1 MTDNLVRIAT
11 YWSSFDAET
20 AKLHLDRCG
29 IPSIVSS
36 GAMNA
41 MLGELGGTLSPIELL
56 VREEDVERTTMAL
69 DEFLSQEGKEDW
81 VCRKCKEEVPG
92 TFLMCWSCGGDRA
105 THEAPISKEA
115 GELDESSSVEI
126 DANTFVERNLVVL
139 ATDPS
144 SLSLPYAPPNT
155 LSSSSRLL
163 ANESKAPSALSAAEL
178 EAIVDR
184 AWKAA
189 NIGMLL
195 PVVLHFYSLYLLFQ
209 SCRSSEPLSTSH
221 QRKFVF
227 TLVIDFFMIAMFAL
241 IGMVVVAGS
250 FSIRP

>member
-11 YWSSFDAET
+11 YWNSFDAET
-20 AKLHLDRCG
+20 AKLHLDRYG

-56 VREEDVERTTMAL
+56 VREEDMERTTLAL
-69 DEFLSQEGKEDW
+69 DEFLSQGGKENW
-81 VCRKCKEEVPG
+81 TCRKCREEVPG
-92 TFLMCWSCGGDRA
+92 TFLICWSCGGDRA
-105 THEAPISKEA
+105 THEAPTFKEA

-126 DANTFVERNLVVL
+126 DAETFVERNHAML

-144 SLSLPYAPPNT
+144 SLLLPYAPPNT
-155 LSSSSRLL
+155 LSSSARLL
-163 ANESKAPSALSAAEL
+163 ANGSKAPSASSTAEL

-189 NIGMLL
+189 IIGILL
-195 PVVLHFYSLYLLFQ
+195 PVVLHFYSLYLLCQ
-209 SCRSSEPLSTSH
+209 SCRSSEPLSVAH
-221 QRKFVF
+221 QRKFFF
-227 TLVIDFFMIAMFAL
+227 TLVIDFFMIATFAL
-241 IGMVVVAGS
+241 VGMVVLAGS
-250 FSIRP
+250 F